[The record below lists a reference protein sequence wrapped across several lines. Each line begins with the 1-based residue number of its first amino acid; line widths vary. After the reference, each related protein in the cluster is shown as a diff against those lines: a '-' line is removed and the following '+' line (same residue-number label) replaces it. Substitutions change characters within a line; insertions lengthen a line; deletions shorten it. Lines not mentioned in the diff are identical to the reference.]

1 MPARYYDRHMGKTR
15 RTGAAL
21 TVRELAALGGRA
33 RARALTPERRR
44 EIACLAVAARE
55 RKRRPQGLVRNAA
68 ASLDRAYRH
77 ARFAR
82 ELAQEFR
89 TGAPGA
95 HS

>member
-1 MPARYYDRHMGKTR
+1 MTR
-15 RTGAAL
+15 KRAQGAATL

-33 RARALTPERRR
+33 RARALTSERRR

-55 RKRRPQGLVRNAA
+55 RKRRPHGLVRNPA

-82 ELAQEFR
+82 ELAQ
-89 TGAPGA
+89 GAVGA
-95 HS
+95 AAPASRR